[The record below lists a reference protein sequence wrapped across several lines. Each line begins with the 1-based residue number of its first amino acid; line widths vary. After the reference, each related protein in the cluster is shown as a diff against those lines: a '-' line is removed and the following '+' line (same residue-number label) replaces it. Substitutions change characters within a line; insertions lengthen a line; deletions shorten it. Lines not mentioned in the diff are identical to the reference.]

1 MTTIGS
7 KPGSS
12 KDRPVEK
19 YEKIEVITARRSS
32 WTEAMQNQVTLR
44 ERKKLVKGYADII
57 GTSEKVVESVC
68 GQLDVYSKCS
78 ERPKDV
84 IEKPVR
90 AFFDELDGWRR
101 EKDKLEEELAISRR
115 AKDEVARKLEEVWKA
130 AEKAEETIVELER
143 ALQKEKK
150 TYRQAGRTN

>member
-19 YEKIEVITARRSS
+19 DEKIEVITARRSS

-84 IEKPVR
+84 IEKP
-90 AFFDELDGWRR
+90 DGWRR

-115 AKDEVARKLEEVWKA
+115 AKDEVARKLEEVWRA